1 MNFLTLD
8 LAFRMCEPWVMP
20 KRSRTPK
27 DPVKNALRVV
37 ESAIGEKLHPKP
49 RKPRKN
55 PHAVALGRK
64 GGLKGGV
71 VRAERL
77 SPEKRSEI
85 ARMAAKSRWGNK
97 VG

>member
-1 MNFLTLD
+1 
-8 LAFRMCEPWVMP
+8 MP
-20 KRSRTPK
+20 KRSSK
-27 DPVKNALRVV
+27 DANVTAFNVV
-37 ESAIGEKLHPKP
+37 AKATGRAPRKA

-64 GGLKGGV
+64 GGKIGGV

-85 ARMAAKSRWGNK
+85 ARIAASARWK
-97 VG
+97 K

>member
-1 MNFLTLD
+1 
-8 LAFRMCEPWVMP
+8 MP

-37 ESAIGEKLHPKP
+37 EAATGGPLHPKP
-49 RKPRKN
+49 AKPRKN

-71 VRAERL
+71 ARAKNLTAEQR
-77 SPEKRSEI
+77 RQI
-85 ARMAAKSRWGNK
+85 AQVAAQARWK
-97 VG
+97 K

>member
-1 MNFLTLD
+1 
-8 LAFRMCEPWVMP
+8 MP

-27 DPVKNALRVV
+27 DPMKNALRVV
-37 ESAIGEKLHPKP
+37 EQAIGGPLHPKP

-64 GGLKGGV
+64 GGKIGGV

-77 SPEKRSEI
+77 NPQQRSDI
-85 ARMAAKSRWGNK
+85 ARLAATSRWEK
-97 VG
+97 KRK

>member
-1 MNFLTLD
+1 
-8 LAFRMCEPWVMP
+8 MP

-27 DPVKNALRVV
+27 DPIKNALRVV
-37 ESAIGEKLHPKP
+37 ESAIREKLHPKL

-71 VRAERL
+71 ARAANL
-77 SPEKRSEI
+77 SPEQRSRI
-85 ARMAAKSRWGNK
+85 AQDAAKARWK
-97 VG
+97 K